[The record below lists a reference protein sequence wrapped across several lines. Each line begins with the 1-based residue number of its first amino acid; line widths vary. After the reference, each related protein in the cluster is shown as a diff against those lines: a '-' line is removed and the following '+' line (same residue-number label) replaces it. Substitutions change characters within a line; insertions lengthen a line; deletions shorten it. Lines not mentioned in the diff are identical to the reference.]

1 MTVDRVEYTLYDH
14 FLPEEGYLWNSLA
27 NAYNTSTHRKGSKKG
42 RSSLSPYQ
50 LSGTPADDLMVLGAC
65 IDTSLL
71 SARSSPTRVVIKGRG
86 G

>member
-1 MTVDRVEYTLYDH
+1 MLTIRAHTE
-14 FLPEEGYLWNSLA
+14 
-27 NAYNTSTHRKGSKKG
+27 KG
-42 RSSLSPYQ
+42 RKKEEVRSPRYQ